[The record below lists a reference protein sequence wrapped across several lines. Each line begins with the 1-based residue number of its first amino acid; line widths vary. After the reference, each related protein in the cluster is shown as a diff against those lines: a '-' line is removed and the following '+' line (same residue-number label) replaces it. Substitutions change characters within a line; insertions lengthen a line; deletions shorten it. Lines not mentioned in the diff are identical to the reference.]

1 MNSKVFTI
9 LLTLVDVIMGLY
21 PSETHSE
28 KLNEDLACQ
37 NNSEASLLHFKKILP
52 RVCRELRASPCAKDV
67 VTFDAHALKLT

>member
-52 RVCRELRASPCAKDV
+52 RVCVEN
-67 VTFDAHALKLT
+67 